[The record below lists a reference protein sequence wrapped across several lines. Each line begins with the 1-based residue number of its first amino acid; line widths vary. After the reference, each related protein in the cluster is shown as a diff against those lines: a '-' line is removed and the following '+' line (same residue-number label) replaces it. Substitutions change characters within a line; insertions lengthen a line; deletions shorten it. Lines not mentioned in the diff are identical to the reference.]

1 MSLINQMLRDLDSRQ
16 ASALERSGVAA
27 QVRALPPEKH
37 FPWERVWSVI
47 AGAVIGAVGL
57 WLAFSA
63 WQASPSPGQSVSPIA
78 AAQPPAPAMAVTV
91 PMLVVPMPSD
101 VAAEPLV
108 VETKKVPISE
118 SLQMDFRLSHLVPR
132 AEPAAAAPTAGSP
145 TIAAVTPTIDK
156 RPLAPPPDTAEGQYR
171 KGMTAYR
178 QGRPSE
184 AQEDFQSA
192 LRLDARQVS
201 ARQALLSLLMEQ
213 RQWQE
218 AQAVATEGLVLVP
231 GQPGWAMILARLQ
244 VEQGQI
250 AEAEQTMATH
260 ARYGEHS
267 ADYLAFHGLLLEKL
281 QRPQEAREAFIKAR
295 EIGSLPPDLAA
306 AVEQRLR

>member
-47 AGAVIGAVGL
+47 AGVVIGAAGL
-57 WLAFSA
+57 WLAFNA
-63 WQASPSPGQSVSPIA
+63 WRASPSPGQSVPPIA
-78 AAQPPAPAMAVTV
+78 AAQPPAPAKAVAV

-101 VAAEPLV
+101 VAPEPPVAE
-108 VETKKVPISE
+108 TNKVATSE
-118 SLQMDFRLSHLVPR
+118 SLQMDFRLHHATPH
-132 AEPAAAAPTAGSP
+132 AEPAAVAPSTSG
-145 TIAAVTPTIDK
+145 IAAVTPTIDK

-178 QGRPSE
+178 QGRAGE
-184 AQEDFQSA
+184 AQEDFQAA

-201 ARQALLSLLMEQ
+201 TRQALLSLLMEQ

-218 AQAVATEGLVLVP
+218 AQAVAAEGLALVA

-250 AEAEQTMATH
+250 AEAEQTMASH
-260 ARYGEHS
+260 ARYAEHS

-281 QRPQEAREAFIKAR
+281 QRPLEAREAFIKAR